1 MPASVCEQL
10 DSILPA
16 HVKRFEL
23 VSEVIPLLHVDG
35 MALEIN
41 GAFVGQCGREALWEE
56 MESEDLAACLEKF
69 EGQDL
74 LAVES
79 GLGWLHLEFSDG
91 WLRVVA
97 STWEPWVMT
106 LPEIVWVADVDD
118 DPLEGERLTGYR
130 CDLYHEDSPGGDDV
144 A

>member
-1 MPASVCEQL
+1 M
-10 DSILPA
+10 D
-16 HVKRFEL
+16 
-23 VSEVIPLLHVDG
+23 
-35 MALEIN
+35 
-41 GAFVGQCGREALWEE
+41 
-56 MESEDLAACLEKF
+56 SEDLASGLTRF

-74 LAVES
+74 LAVTS
-79 GLGWLHLEFSDG
+79 GFGWLHLEFSTG

-118 DPLEGERLTGYR
+118 DPLEGKRLTGYR
-130 CDLYHEDSPGGDDV
+130 CDLYHEDSPRGGGI

>member
-1 MPASVCEQL
+1 MSVSVCEQL

-16 HVKRFEL
+16 HVSQFEL
-23 VSEVIPLLHVDG
+23 ISEVIPLLHAGD

-41 GAFVGQCGREALWEE
+41 GAFVGQCGREMLWEG
-56 MESEDLAACLEKF
+56 MDSEDLASSLAKF

-106 LPEIVWVADVDD
+106 LPMIVWVADQDD
-118 DPLEGERLTGYR
+118 DPLEGKRLTGYR
-130 CDLYHEDSPGGDDV
+130 RDLHHEESH
-144 A
+144 